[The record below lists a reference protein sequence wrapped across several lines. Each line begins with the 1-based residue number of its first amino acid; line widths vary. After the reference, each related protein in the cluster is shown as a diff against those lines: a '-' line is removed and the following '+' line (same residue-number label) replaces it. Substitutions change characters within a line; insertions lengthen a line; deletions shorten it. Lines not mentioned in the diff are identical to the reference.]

1 MNVLSPLSLVVALVV
16 TAPALVQ
23 VYDDPTTD
31 VTPVLFH
38 FALAAVLSGIALAW
52 LRSLVAHY
60 SRGGGLSPARRVVE
74 TRPGDPT
81 TRDQSTGA

>member
-38 FALAAVLSGIALAW
+38 FALAAVLSGIALTW

-60 SRGGGLSPARRVVE
+60 SRGGGLTPARRVGE
-74 TRPGDPT
+74 TAAGDPT
-81 TRDQSTGA
+81 ARERSGA